1 MAPLATPL
9 RVCACAR
16 ALADAGARTRV
27 RTCEGAHISVCLGQ
41 RVSRPMAMWGTCV
54 CAWGTPTGSR
64 TCGCVWGVRAFARA
78 HYHECMIYHIL
89 PSHMIEPT

>member
-41 RVSRPMAMWGTCV
+41 RVSRPMAMWGVACLVSLRNYKTQ
-54 CAWGTPTGSR
+54 
-64 TCGCVWGVRAFARA
+64 
-78 HYHECMIYHIL
+78 L
-89 PSHMIEPT
+89 

>member
-41 RVSRPMAMWGTCV
+41 RVSRPMAMWGR
-54 CAWGTPTGSR
+54 AR
-64 TCGCVWGVRAFARA
+64 VRAVVCGACGRSRGRII
-78 HYHECMIYHIL
+78 MNV
-89 PSHMIEPT
+89 